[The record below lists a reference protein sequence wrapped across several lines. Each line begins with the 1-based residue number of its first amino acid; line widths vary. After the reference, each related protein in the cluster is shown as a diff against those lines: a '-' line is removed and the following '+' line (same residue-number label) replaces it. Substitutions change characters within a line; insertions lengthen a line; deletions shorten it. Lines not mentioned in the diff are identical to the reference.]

1 MNTTLVLRGALFA
14 VCLANSALQ
23 AATLTV
29 GVADGA
35 GGAVAEAVVFA
46 VPVSGR
52 LPSTPPRPSNVEQM
66 NREFVPF
73 VLPVQVGAAV
83 SFPNRDK
90 YRHHVY
96 SFSPPKVFDLK
107 LYSGVPEKPI
117 VFDKPGMVVLGCNIH
132 DDMVGFVYVV
142 ETPWFAKTSSKG
154 GATLELPPGE
164 YEVRVWHPW
173 QRGDIARE
181 RVKVD
186 AGDTRASV
194 RVDLAPPASARR

>member
-1 MNTTLVLRGALFA
+1 MAFLLGLPAR
-14 VCLANSALQ
+14 LQ
-23 AATLTV
+23 AAGLSV
-29 GVADGA
+29 SVIDSAGKPVADAVVYAIPEA
-35 GGAVAEAVVFA
+35 GGATPARGATAV
-46 VPVSGR
+46 
-52 LPSTPPRPSNVEQM
+52 LDQIDK
-66 NREFVPF
+66 EFVPF